1 LANATIDGGGK
12 LVEEGA
18 ELQPRLQ
25 GYGGMGTMSRTAV
38 MESIMRTT
46 MYAMDIAE
54 IAINDAM
61 RNEMEKRIE

>member
-1 LANATIDGGGK
+1 
-12 LVEEGA
+12 
-18 ELQPRLQ
+18 
-25 GYGGMGTMSRTAV
+25 MSRTAV